1 MALVI
6 KDRVKETTTTTG
18 TGALSLAGAESNF
31 VTFSSVLSNGDTTYY
46 GIVDSNNTD
55 FEVGLGTYAS
65 SGNTLTRTTVFAS
78 SNSGSAVDLSAGSKI
93 VFCAYPSEKAVFE
106 DATGKVT
113 IDGNVGIES
122 GLIDLKNGGT
132 ASQIKFYCETG
143 NQHAQTVQGA
153 PHASAASNTLVLPA
167 TGSNLVSDSATQT
180 LTNKTLTSPK
190 INEDVAVTSTA
201 TEINL
206 LDGVTA
212 TTTEINL
219 LDGVTASTTELNYV
233 DVTALGTSQAS
244 KAVTADA
251 SAKVNFIGTTSVAEM
266 IEKVTVQTS
275 TTGTINFDLLTQ
287 AVELYTANQAANR
300 TINFRGDGSTTLN
313 SVMAVGE
320 SMTAAVLM
328 TQGGSAYYL
337 NSYQVD
343 GSSVTPEWSGGTAP
357 SSGNASSID
366 SYTFSIIKTADA
378 TFTVLAGQTQYA

>member
-1 MALVI
+1 MAFVI
-6 KDRVKETTTTTG
+6 KDRVKETTATTG
-18 TGALSLAGAESNF
+18 TGAVSLGGASSNF
-31 VTFSSVLSNGDTTYY
+31 VTFSSVLSDGDTTYY
-46 GIVDSNNTD
+46 AIVDSGNTS

-65 SGNTLTRTTVFAS
+65 SGNTITRTTILSS
-78 SNSGSAVDLSAGSKI
+78 SNSGSAVDLQSGTKF
-93 VFCAYPSEKAVFE
+93 VFCAFPADKAVVE

-113 IDGNVGIES
+113 IDSNVGIES
-122 GLIDLKNGGT
+122 GLIDLKNAG
-132 ASQIKFYCETG
+132 AVSQIKFYCESS
-143 NQHAQTVQGA
+143 NAHAQTVQGA
-153 PHASAASNTLVLPA
+153 PHSETATNTLTLPSA
-167 TGSNLVSDSATQT
+167 GSNLVSDTATQT
-180 LTNKTLTSPK
+180 LTNKRLTSPK
-190 INEDVAVTSTA
+190 INEDVAVSATA

-212 TTTEINL
+212 TTTE
-219 LDGVTASTTELNYV
+219 LNYV
-233 DVTALGTSQAS
+233 DVTTLGTSQAS

-366 SYTFSIIKTADA
+366 SYTFSVIKTADA

>member
-1 MALVI
+1 MTLVI
-6 KDRVKETTTTTG
+6 KDRVKETTATTG
-18 TGALSLAGAESNF
+18 VGAVSLAGAESNF
-31 VTFSSVLSNGDTTYY
+31 VTFSSVLSDGDTTYY
-46 GIVDSNNTD
+46 GIVDSNNTA

-78 SNSGSAVDLSAGSKI
+78 SNSGSAVNLQAGSKI
-93 VFCAYPSEKAVFE
+93 IFCAYPSDKAVFE

-122 GLIDLKNGGT
+122 GLIDLKNAG
-132 ASQIKFYCETG
+132 AVSKIKFYCESS
-143 NQHAQTVQGA
+143 NAHAQTVQGA
-153 PHASAASNTLVLPA
+153 PHSETATNTLTLPSA
-167 TGSNLVSDSATQT
+167 GSNLVSDTATQT
-180 LTNKTLTSPK
+180 LTNKRLTSPK
-190 INEDVAVTSTA
+190 INEDVAVSATA

-212 TTTEINL
+212 TTTE
-219 LDGVTASTTELNYV
+219 LNYV
-233 DVTALGTSQAS
+233 DVTTLGTSQAS

-275 TTGTINFDLLTQ
+275 GTGTINFDLLAQ
-287 AVELYTANQAANR
+287 AVELYTANQSANR
-300 TINFRGDGSTTLN
+300 TINFRGDGSTALN
-313 SVMAVGE
+313 SIMAVGE

-328 TQGGSAYYL
+328 TQGSSAYYL

-366 SYTFSIIKTADA
+366 SYTFSIIKTANA
-378 TFTVLAGQTQYA
+378 TFTVLASQTQFA

>member
-6 KDRVKETTTTTG
+6 KDRVKETTATTG

-122 GLIDLKNGGT
+122 GLIDLKNAG
-132 ASQIKFYCETG
+132 AVSKIKFYCESG
-143 NQHAQTVQGA
+143 NAHAQTVEGA
-153 PHASAASNTLVLPA
+153 PHALAATNTLVLPA
-167 TGSNLVSDSATQT
+167 TGSNLVSDTATQT

-190 INEDVAVTSTA
+190 INEDVAVSATA

-212 TTTEINL
+212 TTTE
-219 LDGVTASTTELNYV
+219 LNYV
-233 DVTALGTSQAS
+233 DVTTLGTSQAS

-300 TINFRGDGSTTLN
+300 TINFRGNGSTTLN

>member
-1 MALVI
+1 MAFVI
-6 KDRVKETTTTTG
+6 KDRVKETTATTG
-18 TGALSLAGAESNF
+18 TGAVSLGGASSNF
-31 VTFSSVLSNGDTTYY
+31 VTFSSVLSDGDTTYY
-46 GIVDSNNTD
+46 AIVDSGNTS

-65 SGNTLTRTTVFAS
+65 SGNTITRTTILSS
-78 SNSGSAVDLSAGSKI
+78 SNSGSVVDLQSGTKF
-93 VFCAYPSEKAVFE
+93 VFCAFPADKAVVE

-113 IDGNVGIES
+113 IDSNVGIES
-122 GLIDLKNGGT
+122 GLIDLKNAG
-132 ASQIKFYCETG
+132 AVSQIKFYCESS
-143 NQHAQTVQGA
+143 NAHAQTVQGA
-153 PHASAASNTLVLPA
+153 PHSETATNTLTLPSA
-167 TGSNLVSDSATQT
+167 GSNLVSDTATQT
-180 LTNKTLTSPK
+180 LTNKRLTSPK
-190 INEDVAVTSTA
+190 INEDVAVSATA

-212 TTTEINL
+212 TTTE
-219 LDGVTASTTELNYV
+219 LNYV
-233 DVTALGTSQAS
+233 DVTTLGTSQAS

-366 SYTFSIIKTADA
+366 SYTFSVIKTADA